1 MFILPI
7 IIVPV
12 VLLIVMI
19 FEASDYRVYSRGLRL
34 DLLGILAIISIVP
47 AGIISFILYI
57 GGLR

>member
-12 VLLIVMI
+12 VSLIVMI
-19 FEASDYRVYSRGLRL
+19 FEASDYRTYSRGLRL
-34 DLLGILAIISIVP
+34 DLLGILTIISIVP
-47 AGIISFILYI
+47 AGIISLILYL